1 MSYWIS
7 KNGEAKEVSEKQI
20 SKMIEAGKYAGLLA
34 QHQGQWLPF
43 EEVFSKRIEQLNQK
57 RAEAAA
63 EAEAREAEN
72 ERQRR
77 WQQEDQARQK
87 AEQARLKEEQAKA
100 RAEQLAAA
108 RENLGQAA
116 SNAQETLNQASGNVA
131 ASARKTHSKLRQKL
145 GNSGV
150 NTLVFQLIF
159 GLLAVPF
166 AVIGALTLLMLLNSI
181 LMDPDTVFQQE
192 LQYGEWH
199 SGLILGSLFLI
210 FMAIVTAASRILLL
224 LSRITDQLT
233 VLLEEGEN

>member
-108 RENLGQAA
+108 RE
-116 SNAQETLNQASGNVA
+116 TLNQTSGNVA

>member
-43 EEVFSKRIEQLNQK
+43 EKVFSKRIEQLNQK

-108 RENLGQAA
+108 RE
-116 SNAQETLNQASGNVA
+116 TLNQTSGNVA

-145 GNSGV
+145 RNSGV

-166 AVIGALTLLMLLNSI
+166 AAIGALSVLMLVDSL
-181 LMDPDTVFQQE
+181 LMDPVGVFQQGV
-192 LQYGEWH
+192 QYDEWH
-199 SGLILGSLFLI
+199 SGLILISLFLI
-210 FMAIVTAASRILLL
+210 FMAIVIAASRILLL